1 MLTMLKVEI
10 LNYSVQGIS
19 DSLIAIGKFMEKLDN
34 LLKKS
39 EC

>member
-10 LNYSVQGIS
+10 INYSVQGIS
-19 DSLIAIGKFMEKLDN
+19 DSIIATWKFVEKLDN

-39 EC
+39 